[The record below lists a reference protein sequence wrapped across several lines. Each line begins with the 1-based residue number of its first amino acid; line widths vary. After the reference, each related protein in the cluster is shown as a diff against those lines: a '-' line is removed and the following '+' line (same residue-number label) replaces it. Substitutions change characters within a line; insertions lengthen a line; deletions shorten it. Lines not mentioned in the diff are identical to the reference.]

1 MKVEADKSA
10 IYCILSAELLNSLRR
25 RWVPGLGHPKQSSV
39 ALLLASILFLCSC
52 PLDRRL
58 SNKVLLKSIVCKFTT
73 TYSDMRKQQGP
84 YVGPFCQN
92 ACSKIELYQIS
103 LPPGRGRSGFEIT
116 DSLSRPLTGTLG
128 LAAMFCAICF
138 TAVATSPKTA
148 VLSVVSC
155 N

>member
-10 IYCILSAELLNSLRR
+10 IYCILSAELLNSLGR
-25 RWVPGLGHPKQSSV
+25 RWVPGLVHPIFCSASSCFD
-39 ALLLASILFLCSC
+39 SIFLFLSS
-52 PLDRRL
+52 RL
-58 SNKVLLKSIVCKFTT
+58 KESNKVLSKSIIVCKFTI
-73 TYSDMRKQQGP
+73 TYSNMRKQQGP
-84 YVGPFCQN
+84 HVGPFCQY

-116 DSLSRPLTGTLG
+116 DNLSRPLTGTLG

-148 VLSVVSC
+148 VFSLVSC